1 MNNLKIAVISD
12 IHGNA
17 ESLKKVL
24 ENIKLLSVDLTIFL
38 GDLLTY
44 GCQPLEVLDALDAY
58 QVCHKSIFIKGNHDQ
73 FYFDQAV
80 GKKSFDYVIPEFVSE
95 SILWT
100 TKRLKRIQLQSM
112 FDWKESFSIGSIY
125 FSHANPFRYGDW
137 RYVESSEQCFE
148 ASDELIKKG
157 FKVGVFGHSHRKS
170 AVKVSKKNGYSK
182 VNGYS
187 ICLNE
192 PASYILNPGSI
203 GQARGEG
210 LSYMILVLQDSK
222 LDFKF
227 YNVDID
233 MTISINLINK
243 SKMSFSTKK
252 KLISYLGVKR

>member
-1 MNNLKIAVISD
+1 MNNLKVAVISD
-12 IHGNA
+12 IHGNG

-24 ENIKLLSVDLTIFL
+24 EDIKLLSVDVTIFL

-44 GCQPLEVLDALDAY
+44 GCQPLEVLDALDSY
-58 QVCHKSIFIKGNHDQ
+58 QVCHESIFIKGNHDQ
-73 FYFDQAV
+73 FYFDQAA
-80 GKKSFDYVIPEFVSE
+80 GKESFDYVIPEFVSE

-100 TKRLKRIQLQSM
+100 TKELKRAQFQSM

-148 ASDELIKKG
+148 ASEELNKKG

-170 AVKVSKKNGYSK
+170 AVKVSKKHGYSK
-182 VNGYS
+182 MDDCS

-192 PASYILNPGSI
+192 SASYILNPGSI

-210 LSYMILVLQDSK
+210 LSYMILTLQDLK
-222 LDFKF
+222 LNFKF
-227 YNVDID
+227 YNLDID
-233 MTISINLINK
+233 MTTSINLINK
-243 SKMSFSTKK
+243 SKMSFSTKE
-252 KLISYLGVKR
+252 KLISYLGS